1 MLRVS
6 SIFKYLLPLHRAHN
20 NASLFLKP
28 TLFANPTRHASSDVD
43 VDADATAEEGL
54 GDDEEEVAGG
64 THFKDDSD
72 KSTKMYDQKVLDE
85 QLAQLS
91 FTVKDTRIFHDDFIL
106 NQAAKANALHAE
118 KARRRQMKEDEEVDP
133 EEWEEMDEDIL
144 DAASAEEQE
153 IDTASKKITVDDWW
167 REYLK
172 QKEGVALSVGDRINR
187 LKRFSGDVITRTQAQ
202 EAGDATSPYD
212 READFVINEVI
223 QLGFHTKLTVG
234 GRINSHSALVLIGT
248 GKGTA
253 GFGYGKG
260 ATAADATERAFKD
273 AERNLV
279 SVSLYHGGLPNS
291 MMCRCRRSFVK
302 FTAYSH
308 RTHSGAANHPVMQ
321 TIANA
326 FGINNVNIRSYKRRT
341 WHNMLEAIMKTL
353 PQTIHP
359 EEMAR
364 RQGKKYKDADILG
377 RKPIR
382 PKLL

>member
-1 MLRVS
+1 VMLRPSV
-6 SIFKYLLPLHRAHN
+6 FKCLLPLHKYHNALFCLQHTPFAHQKRS
-20 NASLFLKP
+20 AS
-28 TLFANPTRHASSDVD
+28 TETDYTED
-43 VDADATAEEGL
+43 EG
-54 GDDEEEVAGG
+54 GSEGPED
-64 THFKDDSD
+64 
-72 KSTKMYDQKVLDE
+72 MYDYGQTKGNKERPTKQNDQKELDD

-91 FTVKDTRIFHDDFIL
+91 FTAKDMRLFHDDFIL
-106 NQAAKANALHAE
+106 NQAAKANVLHAE
-118 KARRRQMKEDEEVDP
+118 KARLRQMEEDDEEEP
-133 EEWEEMDEDIL
+133 EDWTDIDYEAI

-153 IDTASKKITVDDWW
+153 LDAASRRITVDDWW

-172 QKEGVALSVGDRINR
+172 QKEGVAWSMRERMNR
-187 LKRFSGDVITRTQAQ
+187 LERLSNDVTTRTEAEESGDS
-202 EAGDATSPYD
+202 TSPYE
-212 READFVINEVI
+212 READFVVNEVM
-223 QLGFHTKLTVG
+223 QLGFHAKLTVG

-260 ATAADATERAFKD
+260 PSAADATARAFKD

-291 MMCRCRRSFVK
+291 MMCKCRRSFVK
-302 FTAYSH
+302 FTAYPCRSY
-308 RTHSGAANHPVMQ
+308 SGATNHPVMQ

-341 WHNMLEAIMKTL
+341 WHNMLEAIMKTI
-353 PQTIHP
+353 PQAIHP

-377 RKPIR
+377 KKAIR